1 MSEYFYYF
9 LEYNSLEFD
18 YELMENKY
26 ICLKNFLFDIIIIW
40 LKKYWIYLF
49 IECIIDIIV
58 LNDIFCRVIF

>member
-26 ICLKNFLFDIIIIW
+26 ICLKFFLFDIIII
-40 LKKYWIYLF
+40 
-49 IECIIDIIV
+49 
-58 LNDIFCRVIF
+58 

>member
-40 LKKYWIYLF
+40 LKKYYIYLF

-58 LNDIFCRVIF
+58 LNDFLCRVIF

>member
-26 ICLKNFLFDIIIIW
+26 ICLKIFLFDIIII
-40 LKKYWIYLF
+40 
-49 IECIIDIIV
+49 
-58 LNDIFCRVIF
+58 